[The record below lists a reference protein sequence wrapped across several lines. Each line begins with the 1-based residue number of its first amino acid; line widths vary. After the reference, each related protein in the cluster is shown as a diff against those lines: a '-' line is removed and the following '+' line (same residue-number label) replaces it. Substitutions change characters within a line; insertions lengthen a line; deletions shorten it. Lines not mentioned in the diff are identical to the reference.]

1 MKGSISQDGDGGIVA
16 LAIVNTILGGST
28 GGIAVLLLTKFKWIA
43 KNFVRTSISI
53 HCQKMYKN
61 IRPLSHKERPELFF
75 FQFLKQKAERGKW
88 SFLLTLNGALA
99 GMVSFLLILIGSF
112 LSFYR
117 IHVRSLH

>member
-61 IRPLSHKERPELFF
+61 IHPLSHKEITELFF
-75 FQFLKQKAERGKW
+75 FSVPEAKGRARKMELPTHPQW
-88 SFLLTLNGALA
+88 SPCGH
-99 GMVSFLLILIGSF
+99 G
-112 LSFYR
+112 
-117 IHVRSLH
+117 